1 MKEIELRALDID
13 LSPDEDFDE
22 DEGLRLHG
30 YVATDASSHILG
42 KEGKKKWREIITPGT
57 FQKAIAKARRIKES
71 IDFLVDHDTKKIL
84 ASTVNDS
91 LTLEEDEVGL
101 YFDAKIS
108 KTSWGKDLYVLVKD
122 GIIKGLSFGMKVLD
136 ESWSLSSD
144 GMPLRTIH
152 EIELYEISALKTP
165 AYPTTLLEAR
175 GLHVADIE
183 VPEKV
188 EEKSSELRSLIGG
201 NGMNNEQEVTPK
213 MVYDAISTLAM
224 NQAET
229 NKLLQEIVDKSAFE
243 GLEMAKQVMEQV
255 QQVASA
261 QVPPLPAD
269 QMTPPAEDPAKA
281 GQEVK
286 EEVTT
291 EEKPVDEKPAED
303 VPADG
308 EEVRAE
314 DKPAEEKPT
323 EEKAPEVGEET
334 KPTEEKAPEAKP
346 ADEKPAEKPTDA
358 EAQPTEEKPAEGQEA
373 KPADEDEEKKKQV
386 TVTKEIRAWL
396 ENHKI
401 VEVPENGD

>member
-1 MKEIELRALDID
+1 MKEIELRALDLELNPDLEELEEID
-13 LSPDEDFDE
+13 
-22 DEGLRLHG
+22 GLRLHG
-30 YVATDASSHILG
+30 YVATDAASHILG
-42 KEGKKKWREIITPGT
+42 KEGKKKWREVIAPGT
-57 FQKAIAKARRIKES
+57 FQKAIAKARRLKES

-84 ASTVNDS
+84 ASTENDS
-91 LTLEEDEVGL
+91 LFLEEDEVGL

-108 KTSWGKDLYVLVKD
+108 ETSFGKDLYVLVRD

-136 ESWSLSSD
+136 ENWSLASD

-175 GLHVADIE
+175 GIEVADVE
-183 VPEKV
+183 VPEIETKDN
-188 EEKSSELRSLIGG
+188 ELRSLIGG
-201 NGMNNEQEVTPK
+201 NSMNNEQEVTPK

-261 QVPPLPAD
+261 QVPALPAD
-269 QMTPPAEDPAKA
+269 QMTPPAEPAQP
-281 GQEVK
+281 GEEVR

-291 EEKPVDEKPAED
+291 EAKPVKGQPTEEKPADEQ
-303 VPADG
+303 PAPKEG
-308 EEVRAE
+308 EETR
-314 DKPAEEKPT
+314 AEEKPA
-323 EEKAPEVGEET
+323 EEKAPEVDEDT
-334 KPTEEKAPEAKP
+334 KPTEEAAPEAKP
-346 ADEKPAEKPTDA
+346 ADEKPVEKPTE
-358 EAQPTEEKPAEGQEA
+358 EAAKPVDQKPAEEA
-373 KPADEDEEKKKQV
+373 KPTDDEDEEKKKQA
-386 TVTKEIRAWL
+386 TEIRAWL

-401 VEVPENGD
+401 VEVPEHGN